1 VLARGLS
8 REFPNPERVGCP
20 DSSILS
26 GIASHKLPLS
36 QAAPWFDHLSA
47 CSPCF
52 QDFNRFRREAAGQR
66 RRIQVW
72 LAAAAVLLFA
82 FGGLLWVRSRPSGQT
97 AAVVVL
103 DLRGRAAARGES
115 TSETSQPSL
124 GVPRNARNLNLEL
137 PIGSN
142 EGAYDVALLNPSG
155 AELFRTSATAKLE
168 DHIVVLRVD
177 VNLAGIS
184 PGSYFLGWRQPGVE
198 WVRFPIR
205 VL

>member
-1 VLARGLS
+1 
-8 REFPNPERVGCP
+8 
-20 DSSILS
+20 
-26 GIASHKLPLS
+26 LPLS
-36 QAAPWFDHLSA
+36 QAAPWFGHLSA

-52 QDFNRFRREAAGQR
+52 QDFNTFRREAAGQR

-82 FGGLLWVRSRPSGQT
+82 VGGWLWVRSRPSGQT
-97 AAVVVL
+97 TAVVVL

-124 GVPRNARNLNLEL
+124 EVSRNARNLNLEL

-142 EGAYDVALLNPSG
+142 EGAYDVALINPNG

-184 PGSYFLGWRQPGVE
+184 PGMYFLGLRQPSVE
-198 WVRFPIR
+198 WMRFPIR